1 MLRTNLSD
9 LHKLAKGELMRM
21 KKLFIINM
29 IILAASAFFTVVGT
43 AADNGIALVGIF
55 FLCFMIV
62 TVIPAIAL
70 LFRDMTDKRV
80 CDVMHSLPMTA
91 SQRFWS
97 KIWAL
102 CEYHL
107 IPTLVVSFAELFIL
121 QARFGNDEV
130 YQGIISNNFDE
141 MMRFYLIGV
150 TCLFFTAA
158 VTLLCQMCFGTIA
171 ETLYMSLIALTAFSV
186 FPMLIYSNITMAAG
200 FEQMYNNVPMFFC
213 LWTFTA
219 VAGADGKVFSFI
231 AGQEHTFPAWPVL
244 IVNVLISVGVIY
256 LCSRLYKKRTA
267 ETVGNPI
274 AFRLFLEILSV
285 ISVFVMFNFLD
296 MADRIVAVGGSLVV
310 FMVVHIILAR
320 GKNLK
325 LVFAGRL
332 LEFAGIIAAVLIVN
346 AICLKTGGFGLAF
359 SEPKGEL
366 EHCNIELYFYEA
378 NRFDEGEYQPLYLED
393 ADKDKVIEITKII
406 HSHFKAADRSNTT
419 WRNYYR
425 NDRLNIE
432 VNERKEFKKADLND
446 PADKYYWDIVFD
458 QNMCYDCDTETL
470 YQELL
475 DAGMKSQSKWSSDY
489 GYEDEYVYYQF

>member
-9 LHKLAKGELMRM
+9 LHRLAKGELMRM

-29 IILAASAFFTVVGT
+29 IILAASAFFTVVGV
-43 AADNGIALVGIF
+43 AADNGIALIGIF

-62 TVIPAIAL
+62 TVIPAVAL

-107 IPTLVVSFAELFIL
+107 IPTLVTAFVELFIL
-121 QARFGNDEV
+121 QVRFGNDEV
-130 YQGIISNNFDE
+130 YLDNIFNNFGE

-200 FEQMYNNVPMFFC
+200 FERMYNNVPMFFC
-213 LWTFTA
+213 LWTFTS

-274 AFRLFLEILSV
+274 AFRLFLEVLSV

-296 MADRIVAVGGSLVV
+296 MADRIVAVVGSLVV

-325 LVFAGRL
+325 LIFAGRF
-332 LEFAGIIAAVLIVN
+332 LEFVGIIAAVLIVN

-366 EHCNIELYFYEA
+366 EHCNIEIYFYEA
-378 NRFDEGEYQPLYLED
+378 NRFDDGKYEPLYLD
-393 ADKDKVIEITKII
+393 DVDKEKVMEITKIL

-419 WRNYYR
+419 WRNYYK
-425 NDRLNIE
+425 NDR
-432 VNERKEFKKADLND
+432 VNFVVDERKENKNENSYSSDD
-446 PADKYYWDIVFD
+446 RYYWDDVFD
-458 QNMCYDCDTETL
+458 QSMCIDCDTETL

-475 DAGMKSQSKWSSDY
+475 DAGMKNHSIWSGDY
-489 GYEDEYVYYQF
+489 GYEDEYVYYRF